1 MTKQEFIEIKQ
12 AVDNLIDKTN
22 AQKEALEDARKDI
35 MRLRLRLRE
44 AREEIKKL
52 SI

>member
-1 MTKQEFIEIKQ
+1 MTKQEFIEMKQ
-12 AVDNLIDKTN
+12 TVDNLIDKTN
-22 AQKEALEDARKDI
+22 AQKEALEDVREDI

-44 AREEIKKL
+44 AREKIKKL